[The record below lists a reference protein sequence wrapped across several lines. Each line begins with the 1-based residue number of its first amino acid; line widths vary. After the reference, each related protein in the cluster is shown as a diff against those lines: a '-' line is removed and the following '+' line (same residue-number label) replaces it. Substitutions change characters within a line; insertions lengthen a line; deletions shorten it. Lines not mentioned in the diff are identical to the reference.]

1 MNLEEMSLST
11 YLKNM
16 LTPQLITQI
25 IKQIDDDKY
34 PDNMTDT
41 LERMYSRYV
50 YLIKQGEEFKKIVEL
65 FADIL
70 IKITTIDFYYQFRK
84 SGFNGYYDFIATE
97 ELDNLFYLFVGVC
110 ESNDIKI
117 SCVKQFLMEIV
128 KATVEGKGTKNIIKE
143 FTNKDCN
150 QRPQQGDLP
159 NVIRG

>member
-11 YLKNM
+11 YLKSM
-16 LTPQLITQI
+16 LTPQLVTQI

-41 LERMYSRYV
+41 LERMYSHYV
-50 YLIKQGEEFKKIVEL
+50 YAIKQGEDFKKIVEL

-84 SGFNGYYDFIATE
+84 SGFNGYYDFITTE

-110 ESNDIKI
+110 ESHDIEI
-117 SCVKQFLMEIV
+117 SCVKQFLIDVV
-128 KATVEGKGTKNIIKE
+128 KAMCEGKGIKNVIKE
-143 FTNKDCN
+143 FINKDCN
-150 QRPQQGDLP
+150 QRTMQGDLP
-159 NVIRG
+159 NIL